1 LALLLI
7 LIGAFAVRLYKLDSP
22 VADWHSWRQ
31 ADTSAV
37 SRNFVKFGYDILVP
51 RFDDLSNG
59 VSLLDNPQGYRFVE
73 FPFYNILQ
81 AGAFQTFGRF
91 SIEEWGRLVS
101 IFSSLGAIFFLFL
114 LVKKHVSTR
123 AGLIASFF
131 YAFVPYNIYY
141 GRTILPDTL
150 MVMAFLGGLYFFDE
164 WLDENSKLNPRFNR
178 GQNSKLHLKSQ
189 ILFLSSIIFTA
200 SALLIKPFV
209 AFFFLPFLYLI
220 FVKYGWRG
228 FVKPEIWVFFI
239 VAAMPFFLWRMWM
252 QNFPEGIPRNDWLY
266 NWNSIRFKGSFY
278 WWIFAERISRM
289 ILGYW
294 GLPFV
299 IMGLLFKPGNRE
311 KLLFFTFVISS
322 LIYVHVFATGNVQHD
337 YYQILIIPTLA
348 IFFAKG
354 VDGALTAA
362 KEYFSLW
369 TTRIIA
375 IVNIVFMLM
384 FGWYVIRDFY
394 GVQHP
399 EIIEAGIAVDQLTPK
414 DAKIIAPYNGDTAFL
429 YQTNRQGWPVFERSF
444 REFRNAGA
452 THIAFAN
459 PTKEEL
465 NISTLF
471 EPVKI
476 TDTYAIFDLNK
487 PTPEGLKEL
496 QKKIK

>member
-1 LALLLI
+1 
-7 LIGAFAVRLYKLDSP
+7 
-22 VADWHSWRQ
+22 
-31 ADTSAV
+31 
-37 SRNFVKFGYDILVP
+37 
-51 RFDDLSNG
+51 
-59 VSLLDNPQGYRFVE
+59 
-73 FPFYNILQ
+73 
-81 AGAFQTFGRF
+81 
-91 SIEEWGRLVS
+91 
-101 IFSSLGAIFFLFL
+101 
-114 LVKKHVSTR
+114 
-123 AGLIASFF
+123 
-131 YAFVPYNIYY
+131 
-141 GRTILPDTL
+141 
-150 MVMAFLGGLYFFDE
+150 
-164 WLDENSKLNPRFNR
+164 
-178 GQNSKLHLKSQ
+178 
-189 ILFLSSIIFTA
+189 
-200 SALLIKPFV
+200 
-209 AFFFLPFLYLI
+209 
-220 FVKYGWRG
+220 
-228 FVKPEIWVFFI
+228 
-239 VAAMPFFLWRMWM
+239 
-252 QNFPEGIPRNDWLY
+252 
-266 NWNSIRFKGSFY
+266 
-278 WWIFAERISRM
+278 
-289 ILGYW
+289 
-294 GLPFV
+294 
-299 IMGLLFKPGNRE
+299 MGLLFKPGNRE

>member
-1 LALLLI
+1 MKKLEVLVLLI
-7 LIGAFAVRLYKLDSP
+7 IIVGGFLVRLYKFDNP
-22 VADWHSWRQ
+22 IADWHSWRQ

-37 SRNFVKFGYDILVP
+37 SRNFVKFGYDILFP

-59 VSLLDNPQGYRFVE
+59 VSLLDNPKGYRFVE

-81 AGAFQTFGRF
+81 AGFYQIFNHFT
-91 SIEEWGRLVS
+91 IEQWGRLVS
-101 IFSSLGAIFFLFL
+101 IISSLIAAIFLYL

-123 AGLIASFF
+123 AGLIAAFF
-131 YAFVPYNIYY
+131 YSFIPYNIYY
-141 GRTILPDTL
+141 GRAIIPDSL
-150 MVMAFLGGLYFFDE
+150 MVMSFLGGLYFFDQ
-164 WLDENSKLNPRFNR
+164 WIDKNSKI
-178 GQNSKLHLKSQ
+178 KSQ
-189 ILFLSSIIFTA
+189 IFFLLSIFFTA

-209 AFFFLPFLYLI
+209 VFFFLPFLYLV
-220 FVKYGWRG
+220 FMKYGMRG
-228 FVKPEIWVFFI
+228 FKKPEIWLFFI
-239 VAAMPFFLWRMWM
+239 LTTLPFFLWRMWM

-278 WWIFAERISRM
+278 WWIFAERISKM

-299 IMGLLFKPGNRE
+299 VLGFLFKPSNKE
-311 KLLFFTFVISS
+311 KLLFFTFAISS

-337 YYQILIIPTLA
+337 YYQILIIPALA
-348 IFFAKG
+348 VFFAKG
-354 VDGALTAA
+354 VDGALNAA
-362 KEYFSLW
+362 KEYFNLW
-369 TTRIIA
+369 ITRVII
-375 IVNIVFMLM
+375 IVSSVFMLM

-394 GVQHP
+394 SIQHP
-399 EIIEAGIAVDQLTPK
+399 AIIEAGKAVDELTPK
-414 DAKIIAPYNGDTAFL
+414 DAKVIAPYNGDTAFL

-444 REFRNAGA
+444 REFKKAGA

-471 EPVKI
+471 EPIKI

-487 PTPEGLKEL
+487 PTPAGLKEL
-496 QKKIK
+496 KKK